1 MVTSEDGERG
11 DIAVRSGA
19 PDRGRGFNLFGALL
33 TATGLRALSRGVA
46 RIRGGDARDN
56 TADVEAFCLKC
67 RAKTMMKSGVLGTLT
82 NGTGVMR
89 GECSACGARVS
100 RIMKRQ

>member
-1 MVTSEDGERG
+1 MVTSEDGK
-11 DIAVRSGA
+11 RSDA
-19 PDRGRGFNLFGALL
+19 LIRADTPDRGRGFNLFGALL
-33 TATGLRALSRGVA
+33 TASGLRALSRGVA

-67 RAKTMMKSGVLGTLT
+67 RVKTMIKGGVLGTLT

-89 GECSACGARVS
+89 GECSTCGARVS